1 MFWRKH
7 FSLNV
12 CCFCSWNSTILLDC
26 PWLQL
31 ILDFQE
37 QSLNV
42 IKKTAWLGCHHF
54 YCCLEPS
61 FPVILVFSPP
71 PSLLRFCDWNR
82 HHEERQ
88 VEDAVLCVLLIVAV
102 GNRPLIGCF
111 LTESP
116 LCCACDT
123 TCVTSGVFF
132 QTAAQSAYFCRSE
145 ILDLSVKA
153 ALINQT
159 RTTACHDCLE
169 AVWFCSQLSKQ
180 EKHETKTQAYYQ
192 RWVADESLLNN
203 LHSRP
208 SCFYSRRL
216 RPQTPQRS
224 DDEGGKSTITVP
236 QICFSLQAEKGLL
249 GSFILCK

>member
-1 MFWRKH
+1 M
-7 FSLNV
+7 
-12 CCFCSWNSTILLDC
+12 
-26 PWLQL
+26 
-31 ILDFQE
+31 
-37 QSLNV
+37 

-82 HHEERQ
+82 HHEGRQ
-88 VEDAVLCVLLIVAV
+88 VEDAVLCVLLILAV

-111 LTESP
+111 LSDSP

-123 TCVTSGVFF
+123 TCVTRVFF
-132 QTAAQSAYFCRSE
+132 GPLPGLLILAAQNFWTSLWRPVLPTRQGQQRVMVVQKLCE
-145 ILDLSVKA
+145 SVAISSNSRNMRQKTPKKA
-153 ALINQT
+153 
-159 RTTACHDCLE
+159 H
-169 AVWFCSQLSKQ
+169 
-180 EKHETKTQAYYQ
+180 YQ
-192 RWVADESLLNN
+192 RESLLNN
-203 LHSRP
+203 SHSHT

-224 DDEGGKSTITVP
+224 DDEGGKRTLAVP
-236 QICFSLQAEKGLL
+236 QLCVSLQAKKDLP